1 MSTPRVVRTIG
12 ISLVAV
18 LAISLGLRLTWAN
31 KPVAK
36 GVQPDPLDP
45 KTYVSAAVP
54 DEENAAPWLRAASQ
68 ALVLTKDQRSLI
80 GDLTSTAVEG
90 WTPAQR
96 EQLRLLLDQAGPAMD
111 LLQRALR
118 FTQTSYG
125 LDLDDLKR
133 VEMNRQK
140 LPLIDLIHLNRF
152 LYVAA
157 RDALDRGDKE
167 RFLSAAKPMPLLALS
182 MERESPLIATL
193 VGIACDKMLVDL
205 IRLAI
210 ARPQTDHLTL
220 DEVEQLIP
228 DNDLRA
234 VWRRT
239 ITSEFALAPLR
250 RDQAT
255 VPLPTEQERA
265 ALDRS
270 LLSADAATRS
280 AAIVAFTEVLDTPFG
295 SSPDWLATQERR
307 ITEATKAGVETPN
320 LVRAAGRF
328 QHTLSARHLAR
339 LALALRR
346 EAMRTGSYPAT
357 LASLPGASQPDLFAG
372 TPPVLSLNPDGSAVL
387 TIPAGVYKRFYTDVQ
402 PPELNTWQLPV
413 PTRR

>member
-1 MSTPRVVRTIG
+1 M
-12 ISLVAV
+12 
-18 LAISLGLRLTWAN
+18 
-31 KPVAK
+31 
-36 GVQPDPLDP
+36 
-45 KTYVSAAVP
+45 Y
-54 DEENAAPWLRAASQ
+54 
-68 ALVLTKDQRSLI
+68 
-80 GDLTSTAVEG
+80 
-90 WTPAQR
+90 
-96 EQLRLLLDQAGPAMD
+96 
-111 LLQRALR
+111 LLQRALG

-167 RFLSAAKPMPLLALS
+167 RFLSAAKLMPLLALS

-205 IRLAI
+205 IKLAI

-255 VPLPTEQERA
+255 EPLPTEQERA

-280 AAIVAFTEVLDTPFG
+280 AAIVAFTEVLDTAFG
-295 SSPDWLATQERR
+295 SSPDWSATQERR
-307 ITEATKAGVETPN
+307 ITEATKASVETPN

-357 LASLPGASQPDLFAG
+357 LASLPVRPARPFRRDACGTVAQSGWVGSPHYPRWCLQEVLHGRTATRTEHLAAPGANAPLKGQEGHRYS
-372 TPPVLSLNPDGSAVL
+372 LS
-387 TIPAGVYKRFYTDVQ
+387 PA
-402 PPELNTWQLPV
+402 QLPK
-413 PTRR
+413 TGSGEDLR